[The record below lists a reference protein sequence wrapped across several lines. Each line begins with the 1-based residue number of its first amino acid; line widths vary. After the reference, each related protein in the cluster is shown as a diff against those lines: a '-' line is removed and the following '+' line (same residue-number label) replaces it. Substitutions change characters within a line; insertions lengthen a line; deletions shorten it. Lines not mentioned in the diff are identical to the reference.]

1 MQTILYVPS
10 WVCLTLVSA
19 GGNKGVM
26 KVLERNRFHL
36 IPAFSVFPCDLH
48 GRWGCCLAGYSR
60 LSNSS
65 TLRTPIPDLSVP
77 NRAFTLISRN
87 SEGCVFSSA
96 TITTWSW
103 ASFSTE
109 ESALMLPGIESRLQN
124 CHRLSGFE
132 RTPWI
137 GSRSP
142 YLSSFLFKVSNL
154 KCWKKPAY
162 STNPYTYHL
171 FLVTL
176 LPLEL
181 YLTTI
186 HR

>member
-1 MQTILYVPS
+1 M
-10 WVCLTLVSA
+10 LTLVSA

-48 GRWGCCLAGYSR
+48 GRWGCCLAGCSR

-87 SEGCVFSSA
+87 NWGCVFSSA

-103 ASFSTE
+103 ADFSA
-109 ESALMLPGIESRLQN
+109 ESALMLQELKVV
-124 CHRLSGFE
+124 FK
-132 RTPWI
+132 TAI
-137 GSRSP
+137 GS
-142 YLSSFLFKVSNL
+142 LAL
-154 KCWKKPAY
+154 KEHPELVVGH
-162 STNPYTYHL
+162 PIYHL
-171 FLVTL
+171 FSSRFQIWNVERSQPTPQTL
-176 LPLEL
+176 ILIIYFSDSSSTWTLSN
-181 YLTTI
+181 
-186 HR
+186 H